1 MQVTQEKRPGSRVG
15 LKIVVEA
22 DQVKRSYEKTLRQ
35 LVQNI
40 QIQGFRK
47 GKAPRNIVMRQ
58 VGRERVMASAVDD
71 LINDAIKQAFK
82 ETKLNPLSQFELDDG
97 VGDLL
102 AQFNPEAEFSFSGYV
117 EVYPEASVGQ
127 YKGLTVTVTRA
138 EAKPEQIDEAI
149 DRWRD
154 QRATLLPVE
163 DRPAQLGDVVMIDFK
178 ARDAEGNPLDEIA
191 TQDFQLELKEDNF
204 IPGFVAGIVGME
216 LDETKEIEA
225 TFPEDYF
232 KEELAGK
239 TAIFT
244 VSLNEIK
251 TKELP
256 ELDDAFVQEIS
267 SFQTVAELREH
278 LQKRLEQDALTQS
291 ENNLE
296 TAILNAILATTEVE
310 LPDTLVQQET
320 TQLLAQSLNT
330 LQQQGMQVGDIRK
343 FLSQLPPE
351 TLNSLMD
358 RYRPEAIDR
367 LRRTL
372 ALGSII
378 RQEQIAVGSTELA
391 VEVQEVMS
399 AYAEQG
405 TRLDPERVRRAVHEE
420 LLTNKTIAWLKSQT
434 TVNWVDSE
442 GNPTEAPLF
451 STSVED
457 SVASGT
463 PQSDTPQVPEA
474 EFGADEP
481 EIAPEATTA
490 IDGTEVEEAV
500 SPEAT
505 ALNADEAEDSSA
517 PVEDSPGAPEEVN
530 SASDPAS
537 SSDAEPEPLSELS
550 EEEGAAPEP
559 ETITISSDTKPNK
572 PNKKDKKGK

>member
-47 GKAPRNIVMRQ
+47 GKAPRNIVMHQ

-82 ETKLNPLSQFELDDG
+82 ETKLNPLSQFELDNE

-102 AQFNPEAEFSFSGYV
+102 AQFNPEMEFSFSGYV

-138 EAKPEQIDEAI
+138 EVKPEQIDESI

-163 DRPAQLGDVVMIDFK
+163 DRPAQLGDVVMIDFQ
-178 ARDAEGNPLDEIA
+178 ARDAEGNPLEEIA
-191 TQDFQLELKEDNF
+191 TQDFHLEMKEDNF
-204 IPGFVAGIVGME
+204 IPGFVAGIVGMQ
-216 LDETKEIEA
+216 LDETREIEA
-225 TFPEDYF
+225 TFPDDYF

-239 TAIFT
+239 TATFT

-296 TAILNAILATTEVE
+296 TAILNAILETTEVE

-320 TQLLAQSLNT
+320 TQLLVQSLNA

-358 RYRPEAIDR
+358 RYRPDAIDR

-372 ALGSII
+372 ALGTII

-391 VEVQEVMS
+391 VEVQEVMA

-405 TRLDPERVRRAVHEE
+405 TRLDPERVQRAIHEE

-442 GNPTEAPLF
+442 GNPTEAPIF
-451 STSVED
+451 SAPDED
-457 SVASGT
+457 SEDNVESSPESSAESASA
-463 PQSDTPQVPEA
+463 SVPEA
-474 EFGADEP
+474 EFGTDEP
-481 EIAPEATTA
+481 E
-490 IDGTEVEEAV
+490 VEESGIPAEAETALEPTV

-505 ALNADEAEDSSA
+505 IEEIADSEPAPTSSA
-517 PVEDSPGAPEEVN
+517 PESEETTAV
-530 SASDPAS
+530 
-537 SSDAEPEPLSELS
+537 AEP
-550 EEEGAAPEP
+550 PEDP
-559 ETITISSDTKPNK
+559 KPS
-572 PNKKDKKGK
+572 KKGKKGK